1 VLAMKDLAR
10 LLRHDAGIELADNGF
25 SARVMGALPAAAPR
39 ERPWLK
45 PALVMG
51 SAALGSLLAVVL
63 SPAGSQLV
71 AGFNEL
77 AHLRIGSQAAIAG
90 LALCGTLV
98 LSALVLATEE

>member
-1 VLAMKDLAR
+1 MKDIDR
-10 LLRHDAGIELADNGF
+10 LLRHDAGIELADDGF
-25 SARVMGALPAAAPR
+25 SARVMNALPAPQVR

-51 SAALGSLLAVVL
+51 SAALGSVLAVVL
-63 SPAGSQLV
+63 SPVGGSLV
-71 AGFNEL
+71 AGFAEL
-77 AHLRIGSQAAIAG
+77 AHLRISSQGAIAG

>member
-1 VLAMKDLAR
+1 MKDIDRLLHHDAR
-10 LLRHDAGIELADNGF
+10 LELADNGF
-25 SARVMGALPAAAPR
+25 SARVMSALPASAPL

-63 SPAGSQLV
+63 SPAGGQLIG
-71 AGFNEL
+71 GFNEL